1 MKNEN
6 DAKFIKGIINHQL
19 RKEPWSA
26 VHIGGFA
33 AIKQPISGEFV
44 VDFNVTFVTDSIKEL
59 LDDVQNIT
67 KRDCLIIK
75 NKENIMIRIF

>member
-6 DAKFIKGIINHQL
+6 DAKFIKGIINDQL
-19 RKEPWSA
+19 RKEPWST
-26 VHIGGFA
+26 VHIDWFA
-33 AIKQPISGEFV
+33 AIKQPTSGEFV
-44 VDFNVTFVTDSIKEL
+44 VDFNVTCVTDSIEEL

-67 KRDCLIIK
+67 KRDCLMIK